1 MPTIPLESK
10 VMTAM
15 ATIEKYSGKDGL
27 TYRITVYAGFDTQGK
42 RIRHRMNYKPTPG
55 MTARQIEKAAQRA
68 AADFERS
75 IEQGFALDN
84 RQSFADY
91 ASYVINLKERTGTKH
106 RTIDGYRRLQTRTNQ
121 AIGHMALQ
129 DIRAFHLNQF
139 YQNLAETG
147 IRATASRAVPKP
159 TFRDTLKE
167 KKLSMAKVAKLSG
180 VAESTVNAAGKGNAI
195 LKDKGIAIAQAAEI
209 PFEDLFTADE
219 KNDPLSNTSI
229 LAYHRFIHVVLAQ
242 AEKEMLVPYNA
253 ADKATPPQKE
263 KSEVGTF
270 QTSELIAI
278 RDAAAKEPVKWQT
291 IIHLLMITGCRRG
304 EIVGLKWDKVNWK
317 DSSIRI
323 DTTLLYTPAR
333 GVYESTTKTGADRT
347 IKLPKETMDL
357 LRQYRVWQLETRL
370 ANGDRWQDTPY
381 VFTGECGGCMAPD
394 TLSGYLTRFEKKYN
408 LPHIHAHKFRHSMAS
423 VLYFSGADP
432 VSISKRLGHAQVST
446 TQNIYSHLIEQA
458 DTQSAERIADAIF
471 RSEKKSG

>member
-1 MPTIPLESK
+1 
-10 VMTAM
+10 M
-15 ATIEKYSGKDGL
+15 ATIEKITGKAGV
-27 TYRITVYAGFDTQGK
+27 TYRISVSGGFDTSGK
-42 RIRHRMNYKPTPG
+42 RIRHRMTYKPTPG
-55 MTARQIEKAAQRA
+55 MTPRQIEKAVQRA

-75 IEQGFALDN
+75 IEQGYALDN
-84 RQSFADY
+84 RQTFAEY
-91 ASYVINLKERTGTKH
+91 AAYVIDLKERTGTKH
-106 RTIDGYRRLQTRTNQ
+106 RTVAGYWSLLTRTNQ
-121 AIGHMALQ
+121 AIGHLAIQ
-129 DIRAFHLNQF
+129 DIRPTHLNQF
-139 YQNLAETG
+139 YKNLAEVG
-147 IRATASRAVPKP
+147 IRETAARAIPRE
-159 TFRDTLKE
+159 TFRATLKE
-167 KKLSMAKVAKLSG
+167 KKLSMAKVAKLAG
-180 VAESTVNAAGKGNAI
+180 VAESTVNAAGKGDAI
-195 LKDKGIAIAQAAEI
+195 LQDKAELIAKAAGIAFDQ
-209 PFEDLFTADE
+209 LFTLDE
-219 KNDPLSNTSI
+219 RNEPLSTTSI
-229 LAYHRFIHVVLAQ
+229 LAYHRFIHIVLAQ

-270 QTSELIAI
+270 QTSELVAI
-278 RDAAAKEPVKWQT
+278 RDAAAQEPIKWQM

-304 EIVGLKWDKVNWK
+304 EIVGLKWDRVNWK

-323 DTTLLYTPAR
+323 DTTLLYTPDR
-333 GVYESTTKTGADRT
+333 GVYESTTKTGAERT
-347 IKLPKETMDL
+347 IKLPQETMDL

-370 ANGDRWQDTPY
+370 ANGDRWKETPY
-381 VFTGECGGCMAPD
+381 VFTGECGGHMAPD

-471 RSEKKSG
+471 RTQRRSS

>member
-1 MPTIPLESK
+1 
-10 VMTAM
+10 M
-15 ATIEKYSGKDGL
+15 ATIEKITGKTGT
-27 TYRITVYAGFDTQGK
+27 TYRISVSGGFDTAGK
-42 RIRHRMNYKPTPG
+42 RIRHRTTYKPEPG
-55 MTARQIEKAAQRA
+55 MTARQIQKAVQRA

-75 IEQGFALDN
+75 IEQGYSLDN
-84 RQSFADY
+84 RQTFSEY
-91 ASYVINLKERTGTKH
+91 AAYVVALKQRTGTKH
-106 RTIDGYRRLQTRTNQ
+106 RTITGYQHLMERTNQ
-121 AIGHMALQ
+121 AIGHIAIQ
-129 DIRAFHLNQF
+129 DIRAVHLNRF
-139 YQNLAETG
+139 YQNLAESG
-147 IRATASRAVPKP
+147 VRDVEPRAIQKADIRAA
-159 TFRDTLKE
+159 LKE
-167 KKLSMAKVAKLSG
+167 KKLSMAKVAKLAG
-180 VAESTVNAAGKGNAI
+180 VAESTVNTAAKGSAI
-195 LKDKGIAIAQAAEI
+195 LKEKAEQIAQAAGI
-209 PFEDLFTADE
+209 PFDTLFTVE
-219 KNDPLSNTSI
+219 ERNEPLSNTSI

-278 RDAAAKEPVKWQT
+278 RNAAAHEPIKWQM

-304 EIVGLKWDKVNWK
+304 EIVGLKWDRVNWK
-317 DSSIRI
+317 ENSIRI
-323 DTTLLYTPAR
+323 DTTLLYTPES
-333 GVYESTTKTGADRT
+333 GVYESTTKTGAERT

-357 LRQYRVWQLETRL
+357 FRQYRVWQLETRL
-370 ANGDRWQDTPY
+370 ANGDRWKDTPY

-394 TLSGYLTRFEKKYN
+394 TLSGYLSRFEKKYD

-471 RSEKKSG
+471 RSEKRTG

>member
-1 MPTIPLESK
+1 
-10 VMTAM
+10 M
-15 ATIEKYSGKDGL
+15 ATIEKITGKTGT
-27 TYRITVYAGFDTQGK
+27 TYRISVSAGFDTQGK
-42 RIRHRMNYKPTPG
+42 RIRHRTTYKPTPG
-55 MTARQIEKAAQRA
+55 MTERQIQKAVQRA
-68 AADFERS
+68 AADFECS
-75 IEQGFALDN
+75 IEQGYTLDN
-84 RQSFADY
+84 RQTFADY
-91 ASYVINLKERTGTKH
+91 AAYVIDLKERIGTKH
-106 RTIDGYRRLQTRTNQ
+106 RTITGYKRLLIRTSQ
-121 AIGHMALQ
+121 AIGHLAVQ
-129 DIRAFHLNQF
+129 DIRAIHLNRF
-139 YQNLAETG
+139 YQNLVEEG
-147 IRATASRAVPKP
+147 IRDTEPRAVPK
-159 TFRDTLKE
+159 TDLRTALSE
-167 KKLSMAKVAKLSG
+167 KNLSMAKVAAMAG
-180 VAESTVNAAGKGNAI
+180 IAESTVNAAGKGKAI
-195 LKDKGIAIAQAAEI
+195 LKGKADLIAKVAGIQFDK
-209 PFEDLFTADE
+209 LFTVDE
-219 KNDPLSNTSI
+219 RNEPLSTTSI
-229 LAYHRFIHVVLAQ
+229 LAYHRFIHIVLAQ

-278 RDAAAKEPVKWQT
+278 RDAAAKEPIKWQT

-304 EIVGLKWDKVNWK
+304 EIVGLKWDRVNWK

-323 DTTLLYTPAR
+323 DTTLLYTPER
-333 GVYESTTKTGADRT
+333 GVYESTTKTDAERT

-370 ANGDRWQDTPY
+370 ACGDRWEDTPF
-381 VFTGECGGCMAPD
+381 VFTGEWGGYMAPD
-394 TLSGYLTRFEKKYN
+394 TLSGYLSRFEKKYD

-471 RSEKKSG
+471 RTGAPGKNMAV

>member
-1 MPTIPLESK
+1 
-10 VMTAM
+10 M
-15 ATIEKYSGKDGL
+15 ATIEKITGKTGT
-27 TYRITVYAGFDTQGK
+27 TYRISVSGGFDTAGK
-42 RIRHRMNYKPTPG
+42 RIRHRTTYKPEAG
-55 MTARQIEKAAQRA
+55 MTARQIQKAVQRA

-75 IEQGFALDN
+75 IEQGYSLDN
-84 RQSFADY
+84 RQTFSEY
-91 ASYVINLKERTGTKH
+91 AAYVVALKQRTGTKH
-106 RTIDGYRRLQTRTNQ
+106 RTITGYQHLMERTNQ
-121 AIGHMALQ
+121 AIGHIAIQ
-129 DIRAFHLNQF
+129 DIRAVHLNRF
-139 YQNLAETG
+139 YQNLAESG
-147 IRATASRAVPKP
+147 VRDVEPRAIQKADLRAA
-159 TFRDTLKE
+159 LKE
-167 KKLSMAKVAKLSG
+167 KKLSMAKVAKLAG
-180 VAESTVNAAGKGNAI
+180 VAESTVNTAAKGSAI
-195 LKDKGIAIAQAAEI
+195 LKEKAEQIAQAAGI
-209 PFEDLFTADE
+209 PFDTLFTVE
-219 KNDPLSNTSI
+219 ERNEPLSNTSI

-278 RDAAAKEPVKWQT
+278 RNAAAQEPIKWQM

-304 EIVGLKWDKVNWK
+304 EIVGLKWDRVNWK
-317 DSSIRI
+317 ENSIRI
-323 DTTLLYTPAR
+323 DTTLLYTPES
-333 GVYESTTKTGADRT
+333 GVYESTTKTGAERT

-357 LRQYRVWQLETRL
+357 FWQYRVWQLETRL
-370 ANGDRWQDTPY
+370 ANGDRWKDTPY

-394 TLSGYLTRFEKKYN
+394 TLSGYLSRFEKKYD

-471 RSEKKSG
+471 RSEKRTG

>member
-1 MPTIPLESK
+1 
-10 VMTAM
+10 M
-15 ATIEKYSGKDGL
+15 ATIEKLSGKTGVS
-27 TYRITVYAGFDTQGK
+27 YRITVSGGFDTQGK
-42 RIRHRMNYKPTPG
+42 RIRHRMTYKPTPG
-55 MTARQIEKAAQRA
+55 MTARQTEKAVQRA

-75 IEQGFALDN
+75 IEQGYAFDN
-84 RQSFADY
+84 RQTFAEY
-91 ASYVINLKERTGTKH
+91 SAYVVDLKERTGAKH
-106 RTIDGYRRLQTRTNQ
+106 RTVEGYRRLMARTNQ
-121 AIGHMALQ
+121 AIGHMPIQ
-129 DIRAFHLNQF
+129 DIRAIHLNRF
-139 YQNLAETG
+139 YQNLEEAG
-147 IRATASRAVPKP
+147 IRETAARAIPMAD
-159 TFRDTLKE
+159 FRAALKE
-167 KKLSMAKVAKLSG
+167 KKLSMAKAARLAG
-180 VAESTVNAAGKGNAI
+180 VAESTVNAAGKGEAI
-195 LKDKGIAIAQAAEI
+195 LNEKAELIAKATGI
-209 PFEDLFTADE
+209 PFEKLFTADE
-219 KNDPLSNTSI
+219 RDKPLSSTSV

-263 KSEVGTF
+263 KAEVGTF

-278 RDAAAKEPVKWQT
+278 RDAAAKEPVKWQML
-291 IIHLLMITGCRRG
+291 IHLLMITGCRRG
-304 EIVGLKWDKVNWK
+304 EIVGLKWDRVNWK

-323 DTTLLYTPAR
+323 DTTLLYTPDR
-333 GVYESTTKTGADRT
+333 GVYESTTKTGAERT
-347 IKLPKETMDL
+347 IKLPNETMDL
-357 LRQYRVWQLETRL
+357 LRQYKLWQLETRL
-370 ANGDRWQDTPY
+370 AMGDRWKETPY

-471 RSEKKSG
+471 RTEKKLG

>member
-1 MPTIPLESK
+1 
-10 VMTAM
+10 M
-15 ATIEKYSGKDGL
+15 ATIEKYNGKDGV
-27 TYRITVYAGFDTQGK
+27 TYRITVYSGFDTQGK
-42 RIRHRMNYKPTPG
+42 RIRHRMSYKPTPG

-84 RQSFADY
+84 RQTFAEY
-91 ASYVINLKERTGTKH
+91 ANYVLDLKQRTGTKH
-106 RTIDGYRRLQTRTNQ
+106 RTIVGYKELLTRTNQ
-121 AIGHMALQ
+121 AIGHMVLQ
-129 DIRAFHLNQF
+129 DIRAIHLNRF

-147 IRATASRAVPKP
+147 IRATAARAIPKP
-159 TFRDTLKE
+159 TFRDTLKN
-167 KKLSMAKVAKLSG
+167 KKLSMAKVAKLAG

-195 LKDKGIAIAQAAEI
+195 LKEKGMAIAQAAEI
-209 PFEDLFTADE
+209 PFADLFTTEE
-219 KNDPLSNTSI
+219 KSEPLSNTSI

-317 DSSIRI
+317 DSSIHI
-323 DTTLLYTPAR
+323 DTTLLYTPDR

-408 LPHIHAHKFRHSMAS
+408 LPHIHAHKFRHSLAS

-458 DTQSAERIADAIF
+458 DTQSAERIADAVF
-471 RSEKKSG
+471 RSNKRTG

>member
-1 MPTIPLESK
+1 
-10 VMTAM
+10 M
-15 ATIEKYSGKDGL
+15 ATIEKYTGKDGV
-27 TYRITVYAGFDTQGK
+27 TYRISVSAGFDTQGK
-42 RIRHRMNYKPTPG
+42 RIRHRMNYKPTTG
-55 MTARQIEKAAQRA
+55 MTERQIQKAVQRA

-84 RQSFADY
+84 RQTFADY
-91 ASYVINLKERTGTKH
+91 AAYVIDLKERTGTKH
-106 RTIDGYRRLQTRTNQ
+106 RTVEGYKRLLIRANQ
-121 AIGHMALQ
+121 AIGHLAIQ
-129 DIRAFHLNQF
+129 DIRATHLNSF
-139 YQNLAETG
+139 YKNLSENG
-147 IRATASRAVPKP
+147 IRATAPRAIPKGDL
-159 TFRDTLKE
+159 RAALKE
-167 KKLSMAKVAKLSG
+167 KKLSMAKVAKLAG
-180 VAESTVNAAGKGNAI
+180 VAESTVNAAGKNEPI
-195 LKDKGIAIAQAAEI
+195 LKEKAELIANAAGISFDK
-209 PFEDLFTADE
+209 LFTVDKRNE
-219 KNDPLSNTSI
+219 PLSTTSI
-229 LAYHRFIHVVLAQ
+229 LAYHRFIHIVLAQ

-278 RDAAAKEPVKWQT
+278 RDAAAQEPIKWQM

-304 EIVGLKWDKVNWK
+304 EIVGLKWDRINWK

-323 DTTLLYTPAR
+323 DTTLLYTQER
-333 GVYESTTKTGADRT
+333 GVYESTTKTGAERT

-357 LRQYRVWQLETRL
+357 LQQYRLWQLETRL
-370 ANGDRWQDTPY
+370 ANGDRWKDTPY

-394 TLSGYLTRFEKKYN
+394 TLSGYLSRFEKKYN

-471 RSEKKSG
+471 RTEKRTG